1 LGSYG
6 CRGVKVDTRG
16 SIRGE
21 VGQTQ
26 FMSKNILAYGTGNL
40 DVAANAISSTANILR
55 AHCWRAGAGSWG
67 SLGSCRK
74 YTTETVIPQIAK
86 PPITITPMVIA
97 QICRLVN
104 SNTAAS
110 PDSIAPMISSGRR
123 FGYERAKVSAK
134 RPRPMGSGGGA
145 NQEFRRSG
153 VKRATWEKPT
163 IGIGVNDLAIVI

>member
-55 AHCWRAGAGSWG
+55 AVC
-67 SLGSCRK
+67 
-74 YTTETVIPQIAK
+74 TES
-86 PPITITPMVIA
+86 PIRVDDVTE
-97 QICRLVN
+97 
-104 SNTAAS
+104 S
-110 PDSIAPMISSGRR
+110 P
-123 FGYERAKVSAK
+123 K
-134 RPRPMGSGGGA
+134 
-145 NQEFRRSG
+145 
-153 VKRATWEKPT
+153 
-163 IGIGVNDLAIVI
+163 LAE